1 AQHSTAEL
9 YTKKTR
15 KRQEIFFNQ
24 VLAFDEIDRL
34 FDPKALSK
42 FTRYNAQG
50 QQPVNQIKRHSDGT
64 IAENLI
70 IKGNNLIAL
79 HSLATQFRNKV
90 KLIYIDPPYNTGND
104 GFKYNDKFSRSTW
117 LTFMKNRL
125 EIAKE
130 LLTDDGA
137 IYINLDYNEVHY
149 CKVLMDEIFGEQNFQ
164 REIIWRIGWVSGYK
178 TAVSN
183 YVRNHDTILFYSRN
197 HTSLN
202 FNKHYIQ
209 NNNFKELI
217 KLDAKAKET
226 FQKFNI
232 EKDVMKSILDEFNYN
247 NRPERYPLED
257 VWNANEYD
265 DLNSIAIV
273 SFSGESVSKMLN
285 GDELKGQKPEK
296 LLQRIIEAHTKE
308 GDIVLD
314 YHLGSGTTAAV
325 AHKMGRQYIGI
336 EQMDYIETL
345 SVERLKKVIEGEQG
359 GISKVVNWQSG
370 GDFVYFELTQ
380 FNQTAKELIQHCK
393 NFAQLAPLFEQLC
406 EQYFLKYNL
415 NIEQFSKIMQ
425 EAEFQQ
431 LSLDEQKQMMLEMLD
446 LNQLYVNLS
455 DIEDEQFAACLS
467 DEDRE
472 LNQQFYGVK

>member
-1 AQHSTAEL
+1 M
-9 YTKKTR
+9 
-15 KRQEIFFNQ
+15 
-24 VLAFDEIDRL
+24 
-34 FDPKALSK
+34 
-42 FTRYNAQG
+42 
-50 QQPVNQIKRHSDGT
+50 
-64 IAENLI
+64 
-70 IKGNNLIAL
+70 AL

-104 GFKYNDKFSRSTW
+104 GFKYNDKFNHSTW

-130 LLTDDGA
+130 LLRDDGVIFVQCDDNEQA
-137 IYINLDYNEVHY
+137 YI
-149 CKVLMDEIFGEQNFQ
+149 KILMDEIFDRENFINTITLKMSTPSGTKMSHINKK
-164 REIIWRIGWVSGYK
+164 IIK
-178 TAVSN
+178 TKEYILCYSKSKD
-183 YVRNHDTILFYSRN
+183 YILFNPQYEIKDGYDWEYGFFLEKNNSENIEDWEVKKLTDVLLENGMALNKNSLPDMNKKEFKDFYLKNSHLIWARGRHHN
-197 HTSLN
+197 IPKDIYEKSQKNKDKIFEYHNGIETQYAYRGRRLAFLNKTVKKCVDKTGNPTVDISQAICDFWDFIKTSKLFAEGN
-202 FNKHYIQ
+202 VEFNNGK
-209 NNNFKELI
+209 KPELI
-217 KLDAKAKET
+217 IKTLIDMT
-226 FQKFNI
+226 TQ
-232 EKDVMKSILDEFNYN
+232 
-247 NRPERYPLED
+247 
-257 VWNANEYD
+257 
-265 DLNSIAIV
+265 
-273 SFSGESVSKMLN
+273 
-285 GDELKGQKPEK
+285 
-296 LLQRIIEAHTKE
+296 E
-308 GDIVLD
+308 GDIILD

-325 AHKMGRQYIGI
+325 AHKMNRQYIGI
-336 EQMDYIETL
+336 EQMGYIETL

-359 GISKVVNWQSG
+359 GISKAVNWQGG

-425 EAEFQQ
+425 EVEFQQ

-455 DIEDEQFAACLS
+455 DIEDEQFTACLS